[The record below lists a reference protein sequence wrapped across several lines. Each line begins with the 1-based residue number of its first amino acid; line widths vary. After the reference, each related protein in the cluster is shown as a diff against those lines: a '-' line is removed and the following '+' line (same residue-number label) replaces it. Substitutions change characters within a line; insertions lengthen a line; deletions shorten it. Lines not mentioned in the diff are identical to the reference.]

1 MVIFQIG
8 TKEAKKKIKP
18 RVWFISHI
26 SITVLIIFVV
36 IHLRFHVPQNR
47 RFIRTHDICLSL
59 YQTSE

>member
-36 IHLRFHVPQNR
+36 IHLRFHVPQN
-47 RFIRTHDICLSL
+47 
-59 YQTSE
+59 